1 MQLINKTDKIL
12 SGSISK
18 TGDFEMYKKVI
29 GVNSSNLKSNAQG
42 IVPLA
47 NTSSLEK
54 EKVESEISVPVMESL
69 DLGSD
74 VAEEKVDIPSID
86 LGSLSLGQK
95 DQEPDL
101 QGAVP
106 VSVSDTSSLE
116 SIDLPKIPSLDSP
129 IESQNIEAK
138 KEVIPDLEL
147 PNFSNTKLDMPVVP
161 KASSEM
167 FIDSATPS
175 LENKSEAPKVS
186 SEDSSLSVELPKMNG
201 ITLDDSITKENID
214 VKEKFKSSTIR
225 KEQMLQKIMSFI
237 SDEIDLYLSETQ
249 KMDSSKTAVVSENH
263 LNERKIPDMT
273 NMVDTMINQIQD
285 NPELPEEGSKL
296 SI

>member
-129 IESQNIEAK
+129 IESQNIEVK

-175 LENKSEAPKVS
+175 LEYKSEAPKVS

-214 VKEKFKSSTIR
+214 VKEKFKSSTSR

>member
-1 MQLINKTDKIL
+1 MQLINKTYKIL

-54 EKVESEISVPVMESL
+54 EKVEPEISVPVMESL

-175 LENKSEAPKVS
+175 LENKSEVS

-214 VKEKFKSSTIR
+214 VKEKFKSSTSR

-263 LNERKIPDMT
+263 LNETKIPDMT

-285 NPELPEEGSKL
+285 NPELPEEESKL

>member
-1 MQLINKTDKIL
+1 
-12 SGSISK
+12 
-18 TGDFEMYKKVI
+18 
-29 GVNSSNLKSNAQG
+29 
-42 IVPLA
+42 
-47 NTSSLEK
+47 
-54 EKVESEISVPVMESL
+54 MESL

-214 VKEKFKSSTIR
+214 VKEKFKSSTSR

-237 SDEIDLYLSETQ
+237 SDEIDLYLSETK

-263 LNERKIPDMT
+263 LNETKIPDMT

>member
-29 GVNSSNLKSNAQG
+29 GVNSSNLEPNAQG

-54 EKVESEISVPVMESL
+54 EKVEPEISDQVMESL

-74 VAEEKVDIPSID
+74 VAEEKAAIPSID
-86 LGSLSLGQK
+86 LGSLSLRQK
-95 DQEPDL
+95 EQEPDL

-116 SIDLPKIPSLDSP
+116 SIDLPKILSLDSP

-147 PNFSNTKLDMPVVP
+147 PNFSDTKLDIPVVP
-161 KASSEM
+161 EASSEM
-167 FIDSATPS
+167 FIDSATSS

-186 SEDSSLSVELPKMNG
+186 SEDSPLSVELPKMNE
-201 ITLDDSITKENID
+201 ITLDDSSTNENID
-214 VKEKFKSSTIR
+214 VKEKFKSSTSR

-249 KMDSSKTAVVSENH
+249 KMDLPKTAVVSENH
-263 LNERKIPDMT
+263 LNETKIPDMS
-273 NMVDTMINQIQD
+273 NMVDTMINRIQD

-296 SI
+296 SL

>member
-1 MQLINKTDKIL
+1 
-12 SGSISK
+12 
-18 TGDFEMYKKVI
+18 
-29 GVNSSNLKSNAQG
+29 
-42 IVPLA
+42 
-47 NTSSLEK
+47 
-54 EKVESEISVPVMESL
+54 
-69 DLGSD
+69 
-74 VAEEKVDIPSID
+74 
-86 LGSLSLGQK
+86 
-95 DQEPDL
+95 
-101 QGAVP
+101 
-106 VSVSDTSSLE
+106 
-116 SIDLPKIPSLDSP
+116 
-129 IESQNIEAK
+129 
-138 KEVIPDLEL
+138 
-147 PNFSNTKLDMPVVP
+147 MPVVP

-214 VKEKFKSSTIR
+214 VKEKFKSSTSR

-263 LNERKIPDMT
+263 LNETKIPDMT

>member
-18 TGDFEMYKKVI
+18 IGDFEMYKKVI
-29 GVNSSNLKSNAQG
+29 GVNSSNLEPNAQG

-54 EKVESEISVPVMESL
+54 EKVEPEISDQVMESL

-74 VAEEKVDIPSID
+74 VAEEKAAIPSID

-95 DQEPDL
+95 EQEPDL

-147 PNFSNTKLDMPVVP
+147 PNFSDTKLDIPVVP
-161 KASSEM
+161 EASSEM
-167 FIDSATPS
+167 FIDSATSS

-186 SEDSSLSVELPKMNG
+186 SEDSSLSVELPKMNE
-201 ITLDDSITKENID
+201 ITLDDSSTNENID
-214 VKEKFKSSTIR
+214 VKEKFKSSTSR

-249 KMDSSKTAVVSENH
+249 KMDLPKTAVVSENH
-263 LNERKIPDMT
+263 LNETKIPDMS
-273 NMVDTMINQIQD
+273 NMVDTMINRIQD

-296 SI
+296 SL

>member
-29 GVNSSNLKSNAQG
+29 GVNSSNLEPNAQG

-54 EKVESEISVPVMESL
+54 EKVEPEISDQVMESL

-74 VAEEKVDIPSID
+74 VAEEKAAIPSID

-95 DQEPDL
+95 EQEPDL

-147 PNFSNTKLDMPVVP
+147 PNFSDTKLDIPVVP
-161 KASSEM
+161 EASSEM
-167 FIDSATPS
+167 FIDSATSS

-186 SEDSSLSVELPKMNG
+186 SEDSPLSVELPKMNE
-201 ITLDDSITKENID
+201 ITLDDSSTNENID
-214 VKEKFKSSTIR
+214 VKEKFKSSTSR

-249 KMDSSKTAVVSENH
+249 KMDLPKTAVVSENH
-263 LNERKIPDMT
+263 LNETKIPDMS
-273 NMVDTMINQIQD
+273 NMVDTMINRIQD

-296 SI
+296 SL